1 MLIQTGRGSISFVA
15 GCSWVNS
22 VKQAA
27 PFKSDL
33 HAKQPSS
40 TPPQPTPQRWPWASR
55 GADVQG
61 CRCGLD

>member
-22 VKQAA
+22 VKQAT

-33 HAKQPSS
+33 HAKQSPS
-40 TPPQPTPQRWPWASR
+40 TPPQPTPQRWPWAS
-55 GADVQG
+55 
-61 CRCGLD
+61 